1 MNFPAYYEE
10 PFNWYR
16 KMRGQAHLLKEDTNT
31 FAFTYD
37 TCRTVLDNHRIF
49 SSQFRDFMEPEMAQ
63 QLNKMAS
70 PSILVLDPPAHTK
83 LRNLVSKAFTPK
95 QVASYTDEIR
105 TIARSLLNDIKEGE
119 PFDLVKKFSFPL
131 PVIVISRILG
141 VPEKDMGKF
150 KLWSDKLAESL
161 GRGVDLM
168 VQADMAEYFGS
179 LIEERRKN
187 LDDDLISLLIEA
199 EIDGERLANR
209 DIVGFAVLL
218 LAAGNETTT
227 NLISNGVLTLHEN
240 PDSYDRLME
249 NSSLVPGAVEEML
262 RYRSP
267 VQSTRRIVKEDF
279 ELENLSIKRGEFV
292 FVYLG
297 SANRDENVFPEPEE
311 FKIERTENRH
321 IAFGEG
327 IHFCLGAPLAR
338 LEGKIAF
345 EELTAKF
352 KQINILGNPMKRRLD
367 SDIMYGFNA
376 LQVSA
381 TRK

>member
-16 KMRGQAHLLKEDTNT
+16 KMRERAHLLKEDTNT